1 MKSSL
6 RKALSVVL
14 LFSLLSM
21 FTSCAFF
28 LYPERRGRTAGHVD
42 VPCLILD
49 CGLLIFW
56 VVPGV
61 IALAVD
67 FASGAIYASSG
78 RGDEQGKQWA
88 DCERIECD
96 TALLMDKHF
105 LEQVVK
111 ERTGQT
117 VDLSQAQ
124 LWSSGPMS
132 RAELEQTLTSL
143 P

>member
-1 MKSSL
+1 MKSRL
-6 RKALSVVL
+6 RKALSVVVL
-14 LFSLLSM
+14 LSLLSM

-49 CGLLIFW
+49 CAGLLFGIL
-56 VVPGV
+56 PGV

-67 FASGAIYASSG
+67 FSSGAIYVSTGGERQES
-78 RGDEQGKQWA
+78 RQWA
-88 DCERIECD
+88 RIDCD
-96 TALLMDKHF
+96 TPLIMDREF
-105 LEQVVK
+105 LEQVVA

-124 LWSSGPMS
+124 FWTAGPLS
-132 RAELEQTLTSL
+132 RAELEQALASL